1 MICGHGHEQK
11 FKYPYLALGQQDNS
25 NALPRAK
32 AIDQN
37 LASSRRSVSR
47 LEEANQNPTLCPAP
61 FPRRLDIDRCIKQSI
76 RICWE
81 ECCLN
86 RSDSAM
92 ITKSVTLEQDGM
104 YMLHIT
110 NCQANLCRVVFSSCK
125 LWSIVSVQSKLKH
138 PLPGIP
144 QAFDI
149 FCCLGEREFN
159 ELSLPR
165 GGVFD
170 HYSWGVGNLIAS
182 FDFMLRCADSTWRH
196 KSWLL

>member
-1 MICGHGHEQK
+1 MSSRQGEKRGIGWDFDIFQKIAVKFPTPGQKCEVKYNQISHPENDLWSRARTKIQISLPLEQ
-11 FKYPYLALGQQDNS
+11 QENS

-125 LWSIVSVQSKLKH
+125 LWSMDENL
-138 PLPGIP
+138 
-144 QAFDI
+144 F
-149 FCCLGEREFN
+149 
-159 ELSLPR
+159 
-165 GGVFD
+165 
-170 HYSWGVGNLIAS
+170 GNLYS
-182 FDFMLRCADSTWRH
+182 P
-196 KSWLL
+196 